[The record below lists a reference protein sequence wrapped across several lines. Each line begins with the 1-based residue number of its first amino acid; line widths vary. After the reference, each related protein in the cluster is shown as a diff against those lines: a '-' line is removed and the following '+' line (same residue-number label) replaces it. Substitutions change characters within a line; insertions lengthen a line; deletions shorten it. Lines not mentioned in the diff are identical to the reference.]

1 MPDIPRALL
10 FFPLLAMSANLL
22 LAQSPASPPQPGPE
36 SRQLAAFLGTWRDE
50 AVFQPSPISPGGR
63 MTLTQTCDWFSGGF
77 SLVCHTDTSGFM
89 GDIKTLTII
98 TYDPEAKH
106 YTHFELNSVGY
117 AETAVGTYNA
127 GVWTFV
133 RESKTAGKT
142 FKIRS
147 SIKLPT
153 VDSALMTS
161 ELSVDG
167 GPWSPIM
174 ELKGNRIK
182 QSAAA
187 FDGPAQRLLDKPVT
201 ALSRGIATELK
212 PPLLLHQ

>member
-1 MPDIPRALL
+1 MPNIPRALL
-10 FFPLLAMSANLL
+10 FLPLLAMSANLL
-22 LAQSPASPPQPGPE
+22 LAQSPASPLQPGPE
-36 SRQLAAFLGTWRDE
+36 SRQLAVFLGTWRDE

-63 MTLTQTCDWFSGGF
+63 MNLTQTCDWFSGGF

-98 TYDPEAKH
+98 TYDSDAKQ

-117 AETAVGTYNA
+117 AESAMGTYNA

-133 RESKTAGKT
+133 RESKNAGKT

-147 SIKLPT
+147 TIKLPT

-161 ELSVDG
+161 EISVDG

-174 ELKGNRIK
+174 ELKGNRTK
-182 QSAAA
+182 QSAATLN
-187 FDGPAQRLLDKPVT
+187 GPAQRLLDKPVT
-201 ALSRGIATELK
+201 PLSTTGSRLNLS
-212 PPLLLHQ
+212 PLLLSK